1 MRESQLRS
9 QRELA
14 EQRQALVAREEAL
27 RSMEARLTASAAHNG
42 GGDDLTQ

>member
-27 RSMEARLTASAAHNG
+27 RSMEARLNAQN
-42 GGDDLTQ
+42 GGDDVTNGNHA